1 MEQGSQEAAGYR
13 WTFSHAEF
21 DEVRWELRVAGE
33 PVELERKPLEVLAQ
47 LLRHA
52 GEVLTK
58 EELLESVW
66 TGRIVVEAAL
76 TNAIGKLR
84 RALGDEAQGIIVT
97 VPRIGYRLDGRVARK
112 AVPVLAPDSVLAVGD
127 AVPRRPNYRLVERLA
142 RNEDSEV
149 WRAEQP
155 KSHEIRVFKFS
166 LNGTRLSGLKREVTL
181 TRLLRDALGDRPEFV
196 RVLDWDFEQAPY
208 FIESEFGGASLNAW
222 FDQHG
227 VSVDRAARLRLM
239 ADAADA
245 VASAHEVGVLH
256 KDLKPGNLLV
266 YGEPGNWH
274 PRLTDFGSGRL
285 LDAARLEALG
295 ITQLGLTR
303 TQSLMSDSQSGT
315 PLYLA
320 PEIIAGRAP
329 SVKSDVYALG
339 VMLYQLLIG
348 DFRRPLSPGWEA
360 DLDDPLLRQ
369 DIAEFANGDP
379 EKRPS
384 SARELAERLRTL
396 DKRRIRHDL
405 DLAIQARIESN
416 ERKLAL
422 TQARRPWIA
431 AAMAVLAT
439 GVGFSLFYA
448 HRAENASQEAEASSA
463 IAQQATTQAE
473 RNLKRANGVIA
484 FLVQDV
490 IGAADP
496 FRAGS
501 ELSIQQAL
509 HRAEENIGTRF
520 KDEPETEAQ
529 VRIMLAQAYSGRGE
543 HLLASSQYAKAVAV
557 VEATPSADQS
567 IALQARLH
575 QAGSLLNMG
584 DMPGFDRAMAPV
596 QKAVEVDPTLDTRL
610 RLHTNFVSGQKAM
623 LVGDIQL
630 AVAYLEKADA
640 IVQSMD
646 SPDPAAALRV
656 KSVLGA
662 MYGRAGQHAQAVE
675 ILRDASARA
684 IRQYGAVH
692 PEALNT
698 RILLGVALNG
708 QKDYREAV
716 HELEAL
722 KRDAISTHGAD
733 SEQVLDTDQLLAKAL
748 VGVGNLNAGLELF
761 ESAYKRRVARS
772 GASNPQT
779 LELAASVA
787 DALRSAGRSRA
798 ALEILDGAQAAA
810 AELADNAG
818 ASPLQKL
825 RFIQAC
831 VLAGNGDSAGAMA
844 IEASLDAAILTA
856 ADPLGQWPWR
866 LEQLRRNAALAGKNR
881 PVEDP
886 CPEASAIDTGTSA
899 D

>member
-97 VPRIGYRLDGRVARK
+97 VPRIGYRLEGRVARK
-112 AVPVLAPDSVLAVGD
+112 AVPALVPDSVLAVGD

-166 LNGTRLSGLKREVTL
+166 LNGSRLPGLKREVTL
-181 TRLLRDALGDRPEFV
+181 TRLLRDALGNRPEFV
-196 RVLDWDFEQAPY
+196 RVLDWDFEQVPY
-208 FIESEFGGASLNAW
+208 FIESEFGGTSLDAW

-227 VSVDRAARLRLM
+227 VSADRAARLQLI

-256 KDLKPGNLLV
+256 KDLKPANLLV
-266 YGEPGNWH
+266 YGESGNWH

-315 PLYLA
+315 LLYLA

-329 SVKSDVYALG
+329 TIKSDLYALG
-339 VMLYQLLIG
+339 VMLYQMLVG

-360 DLDDPLLRQ
+360 DVDDPLLRR
-369 DIAEFANGDP
+369 DIADFANGDP

-396 DKRRIRHDL
+396 DLRRTRHDL

-431 AAMAVLAT
+431 AAMVVLAA

-448 HRAENASQEAEASSA
+448 HRAENASREAAASSA
-463 IAQQATTQAE
+463 VAQQATTKAE
-473 RNLKRANGVIA
+473 RNLKRVNGVIA
-484 FLVQDV
+484 FLIEDV

-509 HRAEENIGTRF
+509 HRAEESIGTRF
-520 KDEPETEAQ
+520 KDEPETEAH

-543 HLLASSQYAKAVAV
+543 HLLASGQYARAVAV
-557 VEATPSADQS
+557 VEAAPSADQS

-584 DMPGFDRAMAPV
+584 DMSGFDRVMAPV
-596 QKAVEVDPTLDTRL
+596 QKAVEVDQTLDPRL
-610 RLHTNFVSGQKAM
+610 RLHAYFVSGQKSM
-623 LVGDIQL
+623 LVGDIQP

-640 IVQSMD
+640 IVQAMD
-646 SPDPAAALRV
+646 SPDPSTALRV
-656 KSVLGA
+656 KSILGV
-662 MYGRAGQHAQAVE
+662 MYGRAGQHAKAVA
-675 ILRDASARA
+675 IMRDASARA

-698 RILLGVALNG
+698 RILLGIALNG
-708 QKDYREAV
+708 QKSYHEAAQ
-716 HELEAL
+716 ELEAL
-722 KRDAISTHGAD
+722 KRDAIVTHGID

-748 VGVGNLNAGLELF
+748 VGKGKLSDGLDLF
-761 ESAYKRRVARS
+761 EAAYARRLARS
-772 GASNPQT
+772 GASNPLT
-779 LELAASVA
+779 LELAASFA
-787 DALRSAGRSRA
+787 DALRLAGRSGT
-798 ALEILDGAQAAA
+798 ALEVLDEAQAAA
-810 AELADNAG
+810 AKLADNAG
-818 ASPLQKL
+818 APLLQKL

-831 VLAGNGDSAGAMA
+831 VLASNGDGAGALA
-844 IEASLDAAILTA
+844 IAASLDAEILTA
-856 ADPLGQWPWR
+856 ADPPGQWPWR
-866 LEQLRRNAALAGKNR
+866 LGQLRRSATLAGTDER
-881 PVEDP
+881 AADP
-886 CPEASAIDTGTSA
+886 CPEVSAIDAGTSA